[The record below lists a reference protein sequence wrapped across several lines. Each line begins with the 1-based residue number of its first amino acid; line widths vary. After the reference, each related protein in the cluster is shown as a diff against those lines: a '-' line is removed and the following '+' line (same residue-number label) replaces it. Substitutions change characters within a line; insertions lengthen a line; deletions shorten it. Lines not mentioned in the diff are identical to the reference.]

1 MYAKDA
7 SFGDDPTYLW
17 TRAKANVEAV
27 AMLPGRGFRNGDCK
41 GKDRRR
47 KRVKLHRLLDQ
58 DRKAVDARP
67 EVDRF
72 AMQVDLEISVQ
83 FEHDSTLP

>member
-1 MYAKDA
+1 MSKQWRCCLAGA
-7 SFGDDPTYLW
+7 FVT
-17 TRAKANVEAV
+17 AIA
-27 AMLPGRGFRNGDCK
+27 K